1 MLPCILW
8 DLEMVLRIL
17 FEASFVIILLMFCL
31 LAFRKVPWLYQ
42 RNTDF
47 WIAESVSIRRQLTV
61 YVILYGKSL
70 LEEISEVYP
79 TYIYPTLQHFFYPEA
94 SWSVLYNGSES
105 SANDKCIHNRTLSA
119 GLSSIYEG
127 IIQTLCLKS
136 KMVHFHSAQCLWLWL
151 RTSYK

>member
-47 WIAESVSIRRQLTV
+47 WIAASVSIRRQLTV

-79 TYIYPTLQHFFYPEA
+79 TYIYPTLQHFLYP
-94 SWSVLYNGSES
+94 ES

-151 RTSYK
+151 RTSYE